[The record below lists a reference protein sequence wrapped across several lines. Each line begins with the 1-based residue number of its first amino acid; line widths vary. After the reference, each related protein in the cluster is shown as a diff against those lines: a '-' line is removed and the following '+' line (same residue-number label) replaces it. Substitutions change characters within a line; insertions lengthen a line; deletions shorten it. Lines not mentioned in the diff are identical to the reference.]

1 MKKTESLLLFLL
13 ILTSTSVLAFAQSG
27 GDAGGACGALAF
39 GAGGLIGLVI
49 YLLIIAV
56 CLAIPIVLIIVV
68 IKFIK
73 KDATARGM
81 PNADSIK
88 WLGLL
93 GLLGLVIYL
102 LQRPDAVFQPCPT
115 CGKPRMPGQPCP
127 HCGNA

>member
-1 MKKTESLLLFLL
+1 MKKAERMLLFLL
-13 ILTSTSVLAFAQSG
+13 TLTSTSALAFAQSG
-27 GDAGGACGALAF
+27 SDAGGACGTLAC
-39 GAGGLIGLVI
+39 GAGGLIGLII

-56 CLAIPIVLIIVV
+56 CLAIPIVLIVLV

-73 KDATARGM
+73 KDATSRGM

-93 GLLGLVIYL
+93 GVLGLVIYL
-102 LQRPDAVFQPCPT
+102 LQRPDTTFTACPT
-115 CGKPRMPGQPCP
+115 CGKPRVPGQPCP